1 MINIL
6 AITIVSLIQFF
17 IGYLWY
23 SKFLF
28 GNIFIKSLGKPEEEM
43 EMKAINIIGPL
54 VIAFIAFLFFAILL
68 DLFGTYDLVFSL
80 LLSIIVWVGF
90 IATTNLYAVF
100 FEDRNFMLYLLN
112 IGYQLVGLLIGALI
126 LSIWQ

>member
-6 AITIVSLIQFF
+6 AIIIATLIQFF

-28 GNIFIKSLGKPEEEM
+28 GNIYIKSLGKPEEEM
-43 EMKAINIIGPL
+43 EMKVINIIGPL

-68 DLFGTYDLVFSL
+68 DLFGTYDVVFSL

-126 LSIWQ
+126 LGIWQ